1 MTYQRKGNDNTS
13 IENIPQG
20 NPSQKAKVS
29 SNIDLNIDLR
39 DGCRMKKQAR
49 PVSKLIK
56 IPSQKDNLLLFI
68 EGLKERI
75 VEKIKEVGEDVS
87 MILQAM

>member
-1 MTYQRKGNDNTS
+1 MNYQRKGNDNTS
-13 IENIPQG
+13 IGNIPQG

-39 DGCRMKKQAR
+39 DGCRMKKQAG

-68 EGLKERI
+68 EELKEII
-75 VEKIKEVGEDVS
+75 VEKLKGISEDVS
-87 MILQAM
+87 MVLQAM